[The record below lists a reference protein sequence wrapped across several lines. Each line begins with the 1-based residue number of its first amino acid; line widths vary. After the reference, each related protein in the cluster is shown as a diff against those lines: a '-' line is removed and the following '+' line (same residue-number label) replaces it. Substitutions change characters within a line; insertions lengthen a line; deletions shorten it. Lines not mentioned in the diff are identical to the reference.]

1 MHESRI
7 KMSSTSMK
15 LGSERESQELTDCL
29 WRRLVCAPEL
39 HADVG
44 RRADDV
50 QPDHRHS
57 QLHRLDLG
65 AAERGSQI
73 WIIISW

>member
-1 MHESRI
+1 M
-7 KMSSTSMK
+7 
-15 LGSERESQELTDCL
+15 GGLTDCL
-29 WRRLVCAPEL
+29 RRRLVRAPEL

-50 QPDHRHS
+50 QPDHRHR

-65 AAERGSQI
+65 AAERKREYRANFEL
-73 WIIISW
+73 